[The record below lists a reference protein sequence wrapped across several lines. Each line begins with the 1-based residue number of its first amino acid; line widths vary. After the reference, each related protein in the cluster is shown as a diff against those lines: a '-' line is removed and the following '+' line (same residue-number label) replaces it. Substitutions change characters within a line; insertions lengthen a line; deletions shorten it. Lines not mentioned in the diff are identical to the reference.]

1 MNGGRH
7 AADDGSFARSAGGAA
22 TRGIVLILIA
32 VVLGFILLRSGGGST
47 ESVSA
52 GATIAPTSATGSE
65 PAAVS
70 STTEGTGSSEVTE
83 PTETSAAESTTS
95 TTAEGTT
102 ETTAGGE
109 GSTFQTRDPN
119 EVKVQV
125 ANTTKTAGAASRISD
140 QLKAKGYN
148 VLTATNY
155 TAGALART
163 KIHHRQGYF
172 LEAREVA
179 TALGLDPDNDVFI
192 MPAAPEASIQQW
204 EDPDVLVLVGS
215 DLAST
220 G

>member
-22 TRGIVLILIA
+22 TRGVVLILIA
-32 VVLGFILLRSGGGST
+32 VVLGFILLRSGSGST

-52 GATIAPTSATGSE
+52 GATVAPTTATTAESVA
-65 PAAVS
+65 PS
-70 STTEGTGSSEVTE
+70 STTEGTGTSEVTE
-83 PTETSAAESTTS
+83 LTETSAPEGSTS
-95 TTAEGTT
+95 TTVEGTT
-102 ETTAGGE
+102 DTSAGGD
-109 GSTFQTRDPN
+109 GTTFDARPPN

-125 ANTTKTAGAASRISD
+125 ANTTKTSGAASRISG

-163 KIHHRQGYF
+163 KVHHRQGFF

-192 MPAAPEASIQQW
+192 MPAAPDASIQQW

>member
-22 TRGIVLILIA
+22 TRGVILILIA
-32 VVLGFILLRSGGGST
+32 VVLGFILLRSGSGST
-47 ESVSA
+47 EQVAAGGTVAPTTVTTADSSVS
-52 GATIAPTSATGSE
+52 
-65 PAAVS
+65 S
-70 STTEGTGSSEVTE
+70 STTEGIDTTEVTE
-83 PTETSAAESTTS
+83 STQTSAPEDTTS

-102 ETTAGGE
+102 DTSAGGD
-109 GSTFQTRDPN
+109 GSTFNARSPN

-125 ANTTKTAGAASRISD
+125 ANTTKTAGAASRISGE
-140 QLKAKGYN
+140 LKAKGYN

-155 TAGALART
+155 TAGALARS
-163 KIHHRQGYF
+163 KVHHRQGFF

-179 TALGLDPDNDVFI
+179 SALGLDPDNDVFI